1 MISILVALGSGLI
14 MVWSLFQLI
23 RHKLVETR
31 MGMAVY
37 ERLRGQK
44 QFGGLLRAIVREPL
58 LGLTKEAAHLPETRS
73 MMRSYWMTGLYG
85 GVFLVSLL
93 VFGAATGLLS
103 E

>member
-1 MISILVALGSGLI
+1 MISVLVAVGSGLI
-14 MVWSLFQLI
+14 MVWSLVQLI

-31 MGMAVY
+31 MGTAIY

-44 QFGGLLRAIVREPL
+44 QLGGLVRAIVREPF
-58 LGLTKEAAHLPETRS
+58 LGLSKEAAHLPERQS

-85 GVFLVSLL
+85 TIFLVSLF
-93 VFGAATGLLS
+93 VFAAATGMLS